1 MTSTLPPG
9 RRARLPRDQRRVLL
23 LDAALDAFSEN
34 GYHATA
40 MDDIAE
46 RAGVSKPVLYQH
58 FDSKLDLYLAIAQR
72 VAAEVVRT
80 IEEALAST
88 EDNGERI
95 TACLS
100 SFFAFVDRPASGFPL
115 LFRSDMGAEPAVATV
130 LDQTRL
136 ACGEAMGRVLAEE
149 TELPFDECVLLG
161 ITMAGLAQSAAL
173 HWYDTQ
179 EHLPRER
186 VIELV
191 TTVAWRGLGAVPP
204 REGHAEGSG

>member
-1 MTSTLPPG
+1 MTSTSSPE

-23 LDAALDAFSEN
+23 LDAALDAFSET

-58 FDSKLDLYLAIAQR
+58 FDSKLDLYLAIAGR

-80 IEEALAST
+80 IEEALDST
-88 EDNGERI
+88 GDNSERI

-100 SFFAFVDRPASGFPL
+100 SFFAFVERPSSGYPL
-115 LFRSDMGAEPAVATV
+115 LFRSDMGADPAVAEL
-130 LDQTRL
+130 LDETRR
-136 ACGEAMGRVLAEE
+136 ACGEALGRVLAEE
-149 TELPFDECVLLG
+149 TDLSWDECVLLG

-173 HWYDTQ
+173 YWYDKQ
-179 EHLPRER
+179 EELPRDR
-186 VIELV
+186 VMGLV

-204 REGHAEGSG
+204 RGGLPERSG

>member
-1 MTSTLPPG
+1 MTTPPAPQ

-23 LDAALDAFSEN
+23 LDAALEAFSET

-40 MDDIAE
+40 MDDIAV

-58 FDSKLDLYLAIAQR
+58 FDSKLDLYLAIAGR

-80 IEEALAST
+80 IEEALDST
-88 EDNGERI
+88 GDNSERI
-95 TACLS
+95 AACLS
-100 SFFAFVDRPASGFPL
+100 SFFAFVERPSSGYPL
-115 LFRSDMGAEPAVATV
+115 LFSSDMGGEPAVAAL

-149 TELPFDECVLLG
+149 TDLLWDECVLLG
-161 ITMAGLAQSAAL
+161 VTMAGLAQSSAL
-173 HWYDTQ
+173 YWYDRQ
-179 EHLPRER
+179 EALPRDR
-186 VIELV
+186 VITLV

-204 REGHAEGSG
+204 RGGEPESAG